1 MISKKN
7 VYLFDKKATPEDLTK
22 NGLGVIDCI
31 TATNFEEIN
40 GEYSC
45 KIETFEKIEAEQ
57 IVRMETPRGPDY
69 FRLAQPE
76 RRMTDSGVLRSSVQG
91 WHISYDLADDIILNS
106 HFTGSANTIA
116 AGIAQSGIYDRRF
129 TGSSDIEGTN
139 TIYIIRKSPLAA
151 LISDDENAFINRFGG
166 EIERKQWSVRMKKRL
181 GNETGASIRYRKN
194 MTGLRIYEDADHVTN
209 RIVPTYLKADTVAA
223 MLPEKYLD
231 SPRIAE
237 TAVPHAVHIHYG
249 DIEVGREV
257 EDEAGNK
264 IIPYPTEASAEA
276 AVRARVA
283 DLWGTGIDHLDIH
296 ADVTFIHLSDSE
308 EGQELEALTK
318 LSLGDDVKIVYKNDI
333 YYQRIKA
340 YEWNALTGRYIR
352 LELGAKAPDMAGVIN
367 ALQTSANEKTL
378 QTAYEYTDR
387 GNKKVGVLIDAQ
399 QQLMETVAQ
408 SMGYK
413 TEYREGPNGKRICY
427 MYDGA
432 TLEASNYI
440 ATIPEP
446 GTYAWTTKGW
456 NNGHPVW
463 EYGHSKDGN
472 AIYRSIATEKLLAN
486 FIDASMI
493 KAYTITGEQ
502 IAAGSISVDKLKAF
516 SISADDITTGR
527 LTSRN
532 GANYIDLDQGT
543 AQFQG
548 NIYAS
553 NIQNTAWNSAGTSI
567 NQYGYQATTAA
578 VANQCSFNSGAIAS
592 GVQIGGS
599 MYASGTGIFVNGYG
613 YVCAFETQGQAWLAI
628 HRGSGND
635 RFNAA
640 NLIWGVTTSGQ
651 IVTSDRKTKKNITRF
666 DDDNA
671 LKFIAETSLW
681 EFDRRQDDQHA
692 IGVIANLLARSDN
705 PLAKLI
711 VGRYEGTQ
719 GESVLTANYDN
730 LAIIN
735 VGAVRALNQKVET
748 LEARVNQLEK
758 LIIENAANQK
768 GA

>member
-1 MISKKN
+1 
-7 VYLFDKKATPEDLTK
+7 
-22 NGLGVIDCI
+22 
-31 TATNFEEIN
+31 
-40 GEYSC
+40 
-45 KIETFEKIEAEQ
+45 
-57 IVRMETPRGPDY
+57 
-69 FRLAQPE
+69 
-76 RRMTDSGVLRSSVQG
+76 
-91 WHISYDLADDIILNS
+91 
-106 HFTGSANTIA
+106 
-116 AGIAQSGIYDRRF
+116 
-129 TGSSDIEGTN
+129 
-139 TIYIIRKSPLAA
+139 
-151 LISDDENAFINRFGG
+151 
-166 EIERKQWSVRMKKRL
+166 
-181 GNETGASIRYRKN
+181 
-194 MTGLRIYEDADHVTN
+194 
-209 RIVPTYLKADTVAA
+209 
-223 MLPEKYLD
+223 
-231 SPRIAE
+231 
-237 TAVPHAVHIHYG
+237 
-249 DIEVGREV
+249 
-257 EDEAGNK
+257 
-264 IIPYPTEASAEA
+264 
-276 AVRARVA
+276 
-283 DLWGTGIDHLDIH
+283 
-296 ADVTFIHLSDSE
+296 
-308 EGQELEALTK
+308 
-318 LSLGDDVKIVYKNDI
+318 
-333 YYQRIKA
+333 
-340 YEWNALTGRYIR
+340 
-352 LELGAKAPDMAGVIN
+352 
-367 ALQTSANEKTL
+367 
-378 QTAYEYTDR
+378 
-387 GNKKVGVLIDAQ
+387 
-399 QQLMETVAQ
+399 
-408 SMGYK
+408 
-413 TEYREGPNGKRICY
+413 
-427 MYDGA
+427 
-432 TLEASNYI
+432 
-440 ATIPEP
+440 
-446 GTYAWTTKGW
+446 
-456 NNGHPVW
+456 
-463 EYGHSKDGN
+463 
-472 AIYRSIATEKLLAN
+472 
-486 FIDASMI
+486 MI

-578 VANQCSFNSGAIAS
+578 VANQFSFNSGAIAS